1 MLKVRLQRVGRKND
15 PSFRVVV
22 TDSRRGPKSGNYIEN
37 LGSYSPRAK
46 SLSLNSDRIKHWIAM
61 GAQVSDTVHNLLVK
75 EKVIDGKSINVL
87 PKKSP
92 VVKKDKE
99 DKEGVGIEA
108 KDTPAHTS
116 QAVQGSL
123 GTESSGRTSEEPSG
137 HSDSEDS
144 SDSMSSRRDDSKES
158 DESSTEAE
166 ETPEETPVA
175 DDAPKEEKP
184 EEGDQQKADESQAQ
198 ATNAEK
204 STKEEVKAEDVKE
217 EEESSDDSKE
227 DTATSEEKKG

>member
-75 EKVIDGKSINVL
+75 EKVIDGKAINVL

-92 VVKKDKE
+92 IVKKDKE
-99 DKEGVGIEA
+99 EPLETTRDDSEESGTDKGSESESVEV
-108 KDTPAHTS
+108 KDTPAHAS
-116 QAVQGSL
+116 QAVQGS
-123 GTESSGRTSEEPSG
+123 EEPS
-137 HSDSEDS
+137 D
-144 SDSMSSRRDDSKES
+144 SRRADYKES
-158 DESSTEAE
+158 EEEPKNETASSNNKEQKEKTEE
-166 ETPEETPVA
+166 
-175 DDAPKEEKP
+175 
-184 EEGDQQKADESQAQ
+184 
-198 ATNAEK
+198 
-204 STKEEVKAEDVKE
+204 STKEEVKVKDSPKE
-217 EEESSDDSKE
+217 GESSDNSKD
-227 DTATSEEKKG
+227 DTTTSEEKK

>member
-75 EKVIDGKSINVL
+75 EKVIDGKAINVL

-92 VVKKDKE
+92 IVKKDKE
-99 DKEGVGIEA
+99 EPLETTRDDSEESGTDKGSESESVEV
-108 KDTPAHTS
+108 KDTPAHAS
-116 QAVQGSL
+116 QA
-123 GTESSGRTSEEPSG
+123 
-137 HSDSEDS
+137 
-144 SDSMSSRRDDSKES
+144 DSKES
-158 DESSTEAE
+158 EEEPKNETASSNNKEQKEKTEE
-166 ETPEETPVA
+166 
-175 DDAPKEEKP
+175 
-184 EEGDQQKADESQAQ
+184 
-198 ATNAEK
+198 
-204 STKEEVKAEDVKE
+204 STKEEVKVKDSPKE
-217 EEESSDDSKE
+217 GESSDNSKD
-227 DTATSEEKKG
+227 DTTTSEEKK